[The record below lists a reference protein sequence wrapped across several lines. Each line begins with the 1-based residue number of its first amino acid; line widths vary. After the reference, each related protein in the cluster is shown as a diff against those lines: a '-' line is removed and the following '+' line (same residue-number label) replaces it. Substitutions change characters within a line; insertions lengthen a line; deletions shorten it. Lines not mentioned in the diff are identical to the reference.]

1 MRRPWPRSCNGSQPT
16 HLLHLAWDARPGL
29 FWTSTENLRW
39 VAASLGLYLAFAA
52 SGGRRAVVAGSC
64 AEYDWSHSE
73 LDEAR
78 TPLVPRTLYGEA
90 KRALHTLLERAAAQ
104 SGVELAWGRLF
115 FLYGPHEAE
124 GRLVSDVARA
134 LLAGREA
141 RCSEGSQQRDFMHV
155 ADAGRAFAALVA
167 SDVTGPG
174 QRRLGRMRAGAV
186 DRRGARR
193 ADRWHWAHP
202 LRNRQPPGR
211 AAAPLGLGRA
221 APAADRLRIH
231 VRSPLRPCPDRGLVA
246 GAGLVEHSP
255 MATASNAP
263 RLAGGILPSLAGL
276 GPGALVRRLLQH
288 RYLLRQLI
296 RKNVSTVYQG
306 SMLGVSWIV
315 VRPLLQLVIF
325 GFCFGV
331 VYQGRFFAQR
341 HANPLEFALV
351 LFVGL
356 AIFSL
361 VAEMLS
367 VAPGVIAGNANFV
380 KKVVFPLDLLVPAQ
394 LGSSLI
400 QLAMSATVFLLVR
413 IFLDPPLGWAAL
425 SVPILIVPLMMLT
438 LGVSWFL
445 ASLGVFVRDLQQIV
459 PLGIT
464 GLMFLSPLF
473 YPVSAVPPLL
483 RSTIYLNPLTFI
495 VESARNALFLG
506 TWPDPLGLAAYF
518 AAAGLAMWCG
528 WVWFEK
534 TRKGFAD
541 VL

>member
-1 MRRPWPRSCNGSQPT
+1 M
-16 HLLHLAWDARPGL
+16 
-29 FWTSTENLRW
+29 
-39 VAASLGLYLAFAA
+39 AS
-52 SGGRRAVVAGSC
+52 
-64 AEYDWSHSE
+64 
-73 LDEAR
+73 
-78 TPLVPRTLYGEA
+78 
-90 KRALHTLLERAAAQ
+90 
-104 SGVELAWGRLF
+104 
-115 FLYGPHEAE
+115 
-124 GRLVSDVARA
+124 
-134 LLAGREA
+134 
-141 RCSEGSQQRDFMHV
+141 
-155 ADAGRAFAALVA
+155 A
-167 SDVTGPG
+167 SD
-174 QRRLGRMRAGAV
+174 
-186 DRRGARR
+186 
-193 ADRWHWAHP
+193 
-202 LRNRQPPGR
+202 
-211 AAAPLGLGRA
+211 
-221 APAADRLRIH
+221 
-231 VRSPLRPCPDRGLVA
+231 
-246 GAGLVEHSP
+246 
-255 MATASNAP
+255 AP

-276 GPGALVRRLLQH
+276 GPGALVRRLLRH

-331 VYQGRFFAQR
+331 VYQGRFFPQR

-367 VAPGVIAGNANFV
+367 VAPGLIAGNANFV

-394 LGSSLI
+394 LGSSVI

-413 IFLDPPLGWAAL
+413 VFLDPPLGWAAL
-425 SVPILIVPLMMLT
+425 SVPILILPLMMLT
-438 LGVSWFL
+438 LGVAWFL

-495 VESARNALFLG
+495 VESARNALFIG
-506 TWPDPLGLAAYF
+506 TWPNPLGLAAYF
-518 AAAGLAMWCG
+518 AVAGLAMWCG